1 MNFSD
6 NLKKY
11 VVDGAIKKE
20 TLFDATFVSKES
32 LKIRVNALRE
42 TKYTYSDPV
51 TQEVLEA
58 FCDLMDS
65 FIDSVPVVTIKIDK

>member
-6 NLKKY
+6 NIKKY

-42 TKYTYSDPV
+42 IKYTFADPT
-51 TQEVLEA
+51 TQEIIEE
-58 FCDLMDS
+58 FCNLMES